1 MTTTDPSHDNRS
13 KASKAPKAKVVPEAG
28 APDAAEKDVP
38 TADVFVDERQ
48 GGPTEVAPDR
58 AERSQGGDQATPSFS
73 AAAESVG
80 SWLRQNFP
88 GHVNAVVF
96 GFLGFVLAVMLFC
109 VGLWQTLVI
118 AFLVAC
124 GVAFGQYLDG
134 DPRIVRFVGRLFDN
148 GTHTRRK

>member
-1 MTTTDPSHDNRS
+1 MTTTDPSHGNRS
-13 KASKAPKAKVVPEAG
+13 KAPKAPKAKVAPDAG
-28 APDAAEKDVP
+28 APDAAEKGAPV
-38 TADVFVDERQ
+38 ADASVDGRQ
-48 GGPTEVAPDR
+48 ADPTEA
-58 AERSQGGDQATPSFS
+58 
-73 AAAESVG
+73 
-80 SWLRQNFP
+80 

-109 VGLWQTLVI
+109 IGLWQTLVI
-118 AFLVAC
+118 ALLVAC

>member
-1 MTTTDPSHDNRS
+1 MTTTDPSHDNRP
-13 KASKAPKAKVVPEAG
+13 KAPKAPKAKVAPDTG
-28 APDAAEKDVP
+28 SPDAAEKVAP
-38 TADVFVDERQ
+38 AADAPVDGRQ
-48 GGPTEVAPDR
+48 ADPTEAGPE
-58 AERSQGGDQATPSFS
+58 AECSQADDQATPSFS
-73 AAAESVG
+73 AAVESVG

-109 VGLWQTLVI
+109 IGLWQTLVI
-118 AFLVAC
+118 ALLVAC

>member
-1 MTTTDPSHDNRS
+1 MTTIDPSHDNRP
-13 KASKAPKAKVVPEAG
+13 KAPKAPKAKVAPDTG
-28 APDAAEKDVP
+28 SPDAAEKGAP
-38 TADVFVDERQ
+38 AADASVDGRQ
-48 GGPTEVAPDR
+48 AGPTEAGPET
-58 AERSQGGDQATPSFS
+58 ERSQADDQATPSFS
-73 AAAESVG
+73 AAVESVG

-109 VGLWQTLVI
+109 IGLWQTLVI
-118 AFLVAC
+118 ALLVAC

-134 DPRIVRFVGRLFDN
+134 DPRIDRLVGRLGDT